1 MVTDKLH
8 MKTFILERHIFF
20 KMLLLTFNGYIY
32 IFIYIVSPTWFTLS
46 FTLLYCLEVVFV
58 STTSTVDKTLALF
71 SPPIVPPSWEISGTI
86 RAAFSFLWKE
96 AYKVRVSCKI
106 YVRCSFKSNDRHAIS
121 FVSSLM

>member
-1 MVTDKLH
+1 
-8 MKTFILERHIFF
+8 MKTFLLERHIFF
-20 KMLLLTFNGYIY
+20 KMLLLTFNGCVYIY
-32 IFIYIVSPTWFTLS
+32 IYIVSPTWFTLS
-46 FTLLYCLEVVFV
+46 LTLLYCLEVVFV
-58 STTSTVDKTLALF
+58 STTSTVDKRLALF

-106 YVRCSFKSNDRHAIS
+106 YVRCCSKYSFKSNDRHAIS

>member
-1 MVTDKLH
+1 
-8 MKTFILERHIFF
+8 MKKIIVERHIYI
-20 KMLLLTFNGYIY
+20 KMLLLTFDGCVYIY
-32 IFIYIVSPTWFTLS
+32 IYVSPTWFTLS

-58 STTSTVDKTLALF
+58 SAASTVDKLFTLF

-106 YVRCSFKSNDRHAIS
+106 YVRCCNKYSFKSNDRHAILL
-121 FVSSLM
+121 VSSLM